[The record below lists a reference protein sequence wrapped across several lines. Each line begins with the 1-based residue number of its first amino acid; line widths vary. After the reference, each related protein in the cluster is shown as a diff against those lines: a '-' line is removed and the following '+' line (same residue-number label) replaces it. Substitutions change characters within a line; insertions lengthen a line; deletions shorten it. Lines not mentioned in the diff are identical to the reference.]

1 MKKDYKEGKI
11 SISEEALASIISN
24 ALEEVPEVK
33 VLGRWLK
40 PAAGVTVSMD
50 EKPSVKLKIAV
61 KYGFSVIEAAKKVQ
75 ESVKRALRSSAG
87 FEAKAVE
94 VEVEKVFF
102 D

>member
-11 SISEEALASIISN
+11 SISKEALASIISN

-33 VLGRWLK
+33 LLGRWFK
-40 PAAGVTVSMD
+40 PATGVSVTMD
-50 EKPSVKLKIAV
+50 EKPLVKLKIAV

-75 ESVKRALRSSAG
+75 ESVKKALRSSAG